1 MHHASLLLHFFLWIE
16 ETLVRT
22 KLTKVWLRK
31 QVFVWTLKVTG
42 SAEGAAEQHS
52 YLMGWWRGTAP
63 RKWFSL
69 TARKAA
75 ANLKMILI
83 VQKEFSER
91 LKNAATSS
99 EWSVA
104 DERWWYL
111 RLFKNLSDSSRTIDC
126 FCDRNRWAALCPAAV
141 WIKVSLVMWLVWRI
155 AHCNAVIRVRSPPAR
170 PPIRLGWDPAVSQWQ
185 PVITIILQSGSYQAE
200 TCTQQTH
207 ISVSACGKIRHESP
221 VKHQHCLMNVVRKTG
236 NK

>member
-22 KLTKVWLRK
+22 KLTKVWFRK

-111 RLFKNLSDSSRTIDC
+111 RLFKNLSDSSRTID
-126 FCDRNRWAALCPAAV
+126 
-141 WIKVSLVMWLVWRI
+141 S
-155 AHCNAVIRVRSPPAR
+155 
-170 PPIRLGWDPAVSQWQ
+170 
-185 PVITIILQSGSYQAE
+185 
-200 TCTQQTH
+200 
-207 ISVSACGKIRHESP
+207 SVSVIETAELLFVQLQCESRCRSSCDLCEESP
-221 VKHQHCLMNVVRKTG
+221 TATRW
-236 NK
+236 